1 MSSIINLVLKSFIF
15 VPMFKQI
22 AAIFL
27 IIAFTAQAFSG
38 GFVMLNY
45 YSNTAAFV
53 KNCENK
59 AKPKM
64 HCNGKCQMMKK
75 LQQEEK
81 QDQQNSERKSENK
94 VDVLSSKSF
103 FYSTATIFSAIVFK
117 AVPVENDYP
126 LTAIAYSF
134 FHPPQA

>member
-1 MSSIINLVLKSFIF
+1 MRSIINLVLKSFIF
-15 VPMFKQI
+15 AVMFKQI

-27 IIAFTAQAFSG
+27 IIAFTTQAFSG

-45 YSNTAAFV
+45 YSNTAAFA

-59 AKPKM
+59 ARPKM

-81 QDQQNSERKSENK
+81 QDQQNPERKSENK
-94 VDVLSSKSF
+94 IEVLSSKSF
-103 FYSTATIFSAIVFK
+103 FYSTATTFSAIAFK
-117 AVPVENDYP
+117 AIPVEKDYP
-126 LTAIAYSF
+126 LAAIAYSF

>member
-1 MSSIINLVLKSFIF
+1 MSSIINQVLKSIIF

-38 GFVMLNY
+38 GFVLLNY
-45 YSNTAAFV
+45 YSNTAAFA

-59 AKPKM
+59 ARPKM

-75 LQQEEK
+75 LKQEEK
-81 QDQQNSERKSENK
+81 QDQQNPERKSDNK
-94 VDVLSSKSF
+94 IEVLSSKSF
-103 FYSTATIFSAIVFK
+103 FYSTATIFLVIACK
-117 AVPVENDYP
+117 AVPVEKDYP
-126 LTAIAYSF
+126 LTDIPYSF